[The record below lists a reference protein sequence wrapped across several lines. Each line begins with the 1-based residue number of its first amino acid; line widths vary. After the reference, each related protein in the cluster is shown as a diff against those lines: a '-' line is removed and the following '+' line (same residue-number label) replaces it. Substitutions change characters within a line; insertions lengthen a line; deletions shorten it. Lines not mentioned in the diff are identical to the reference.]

1 MILPKKNYAV
11 LALII
16 VFGIVM
22 RALHWSPSPDGD
34 EARYINHA
42 VALAQWGTP
51 RYFDGAIAVRL
62 PYLLFLS
69 SWGCLFG
76 FGTTNLQ
83 ASGLF
88 LYGILAVLL
97 YQLGEKLY
105 DWRVGLMSVFLFSL
119 FPIHVLLSTHCLSD
133 DLALVFALGAT
144 LAWIH
149 SWTLPGWKPQAV
161 AWFLAGL
168 AAGLATGVRQPF
180 FLLGVI
186 LPTAALTQGQRW
198 TRVIVATI
206 IFAMG
211 ALFYVILESLAFS
224 AWLGD
229 PLFRVFHDVLQSDAG
244 RSTVEAVV
252 PAMASRPQS
261 VIEKLFYFR
270 GYMGRLQPSGSFG
283 LFPLLWVLATID
295 RITKQDRRSVTILI
309 FCVVLLVYHFWGTT
323 SLVSWSVPPVNPRY
337 LIPIF
342 AVGTVGAA
350 ALLVALHESYVFTRP
365 LIVSAALA
373 WTVLSLWICAYGS
386 RPSCT
391 AEFIQH
397 LDALCRENRQTVVVP
412 ESTVRYFLPHD
423 YWHYLDGM
431 KIIPDFEIA
440 MIEKLDLR
448 DVRIIAVPNESFYS
462 YKHIGVNDALE
473 RTASWWRRSE
483 VVGEKWPRYL
493 KLTGKPS
500 TRVIGYL
507 YILQKKGDN

>member
-1 MILPKKNYAV
+1 
-11 LALII
+11 
-16 VFGIVM
+16 
-22 RALHWSPSPDGD
+22 
-34 EARYINHA
+34 
-42 VALAQWGTP
+42 
-51 RYFDGAIAVRL
+51 
-62 PYLLFLS
+62 
-69 SWGCLFG
+69 
-76 FGTTNLQ
+76 
-83 ASGLF
+83 
-88 LYGILAVLL
+88 
-97 YQLGEKLY
+97 
-105 DWRVGLMSVFLFSL
+105 
-119 FPIHVLLSTHCLSD
+119 
-133 DLALVFALGAT
+133 
-144 LAWIH
+144 
-149 SWTLPGWKPQAV
+149 
-161 AWFLAGL
+161 
-168 AAGLATGVRQPF
+168 
-180 FLLGVI
+180 

-198 TRVIVATI
+198 TRIIVATI

-211 ALFYVILESLAFS
+211 ALSYVILESLAFS

-229 PLFRVFHDVLQSDAG
+229 PLFRVFHDVLQSDAA